1 SHQRSLRREL
11 GLDIAMMLSG
21 PRKGGVNSEDEP
33 MEIPEPVT
41 LLRLIAALPA
51 GVPLVERLRETPGV
65 YLVGGAVRDLLLGGQ
80 PLDLDLVVEGEVD
93 PVARKLGGQRTV
105 HDRFG
110 TSTVATDGHS
120 YDLARARRETYARPG
135 ALPEV
140 EPAALAE
147 DLERRDFS
155 VNAIA
160 IALGGEQPGQVF
172 AVARGL
178 EDLDQRQLRVLHPGS
193 FRDDPTRLLRLVR
206 YRSRLNFEIEAE
218 TRRLAEG
225 ALAERALDTVTR
237 PRVGNE
243 LRLLVREPDP
253 VDALERAAE
262 LRLDRA
268 IHPAFGL
275 RDPDLARRAMGL
287 LPEGARTDRLALAVA
302 ARGMAGL
309 AGLLDDMGFEA
320 GDRNVIIAAATR
332 ADQVAARLAGAGR
345 PSEIAQAAADAPEEL
360 VALAGALGPADAAR
374 QWLESLRNVRLEID
388 GGDLLAAGVPQGP
401 AVGQGLR
408 AALAAKLDGRVS
420 GREEELA
427 AALEASPATG

>member
-1 SHQRSLRREL
+1 
-11 GLDIAMMLSG
+11 MMLSG
-21 PRKGGVNSEDEP
+21 PRKGSVNSEDAP
-33 MEIPEPVT
+33 MEIPEPATMV
-41 LLRLIAALPA
+41 RLIAALPA
-51 GVPLVERLRETPGV
+51 GVPLAERLRETPGV

-80 PLDLDLVVEGEVD
+80 PLDLDLVVEGDVE

-110 TSTVATDGHS
+110 TLTVTTDGYS

-178 EDLDQRQLRVLHPGS
+178 GDLDQRQLRVLHPGS

-225 ALAERALDTVTR
+225 ALAEGAIDTVTR

-262 LRLDRA
+262 LGLDRA
-268 IHPAFGL
+268 IDPAFGL

-309 AGLLDDMGFEA
+309 AGCLDDMGFEA
-320 GDRNVIIAAATR
+320 GDRNAIIAAATR

-374 QWLESLRNVRLEID
+374 RWLESLRNVRLEID
-388 GGDLLAAGVPQGP
+388 GDDLLAAGVPQGP

-408 AALAAKLDGRVS
+408 AALVAKLDGRVS
-420 GREEELA
+420 GREAELA
-427 AALEASPATG
+427 AALEASRATG